1 MVLSLSV
8 IREKLSKANIA
19 LVAQCTG
26 LHYNTVYKIA
36 RGNNINPSL
45 DTVIKLSDFI
55 IKDSNKI
62 K

>member
-8 IREKLSKANIA
+8 IRDKLAKANISV
-19 LVAQCTG
+19 VAKSTG

-36 RGNNINPSL
+36 RGGNVNPSI

-55 IKDSNKI
+55 ISCRM
-62 K
+62 

>member
-8 IREKLSKANIA
+8 IRDKLSKANIA
-19 LVAQCTG
+19 LVAKSTG

-36 RGNNINPSL
+36 RGGNINPSL

-55 IKDSNKI
+55 IKYRM
-62 K
+62 